1 MPRTAYN
8 PTRMVSNLQADAGK
22 GSGMVGSASQETN
35 LWLAQALFD
44 LGGVALGDFTIGR
57 TTVNSPVYVNPR
69 VLISNP
75 EVLRRVARLI
85 DREVQAGMSRKR
97 DPLHPFDLVAGVPL
111 GGLHLA
117 TAYALTTNT
126 PMIYVRPST
135 SSAPGVLNGH
145 GIEGRFKPGQRVL
158 LIDDLI
164 TTGGSILQT
173 RSILEAADLIV
184 KDAVVLIDRE
194 QGGGEQLRHHGYDLL
209 HILTLRAMLT
219 YYVNTGRIDE
229 PEFDRCIAYLDR
241 DRT

>member
-1 MPRTAYN
+1 
-8 PTRMVSNLQADAGK
+8 
-22 GSGMVGSASQETN
+22 MVGSAAQETN

-44 LGGVALGDFTIGR
+44 LGGVTLGDFTIGR

-97 DPLHPFDLVAGVPL
+97 DPIPPFDLIAGVPL

-117 TAYALTTNT
+117 TAYALATNT
-126 PMIYVRPST
+126 PMIYVRPSG
-135 SSAPGVLNGH
+135 SLAEGGPNGH
-145 GIEGRFKPGQRVL
+145 EIEGRFKPGQRVL

-164 TTGGSILQT
+164 TTGGSILHT
-173 RSILEAADLIV
+173 RAILEAADLVV
-184 KDAVVLIDRE
+184 KDVVVLIDRE

-219 YYVNTGRIDE
+219 YYVNTNRISEEDYE
-229 PEFDRCIAYLDR
+229 RCLAYLE
-241 DRT
+241 RTRE

>member
-1 MPRTAYN
+1 
-8 PTRMVSNLQADAGK
+8 
-22 GSGMVGSASQETN
+22 MVGSASRETN

-44 LGGVALGDFTIGR
+44 LGGVALGDFTVGR
-57 TTVNSPVYVNPR
+57 TTVNSPIYINPR
-69 VLISNP
+69 VLIGNP
-75 EVLRRVARLI
+75 EALRRVAQLI

-117 TAYALTTNT
+117 TAYALATNT
-126 PMIYVRPST
+126 PMIYVRPET

-173 RSILEAADLIV
+173 RAILEAANLVVRDV
-184 KDAVVLIDRE
+184 VVLIDRE
-194 QGGGEQLRHHGYDLL
+194 QGGGAQLHQHGYELM
-209 HILTLRAMLT
+209 HILTLRAMLN
-219 YYVNTGRIDE
+219 YYVNTDRISQA
-229 PEFDRCIAYLDR
+229 EFERCLAYLDAQG
-241 DRT
+241 

>member
-1 MPRTAYN
+1 
-8 PTRMVSNLQADAGK
+8 
-22 GSGMVGSASQETN
+22 MVGSAAQETN

-44 LGGVALGDFTIGR
+44 LGGVTLGDFTIGR
-57 TTVNSPVYVNPR
+57 TTVNSPVYINPR

-97 DPLHPFDLVAGVPL
+97 DPIPPFDLIAGVPL

-117 TAYALTTNT
+117 TAYALSTNT
-126 PMIYVRPST
+126 PMIYVRPT
-135 SSAPGVLNGH
+135 DGSASGVLNGH
-145 GIEGRFKPGQRVL
+145 GIEGRFQPGQRVL

-173 RSILEAADLIV
+173 RAVLEAADLIV
-184 KDAVVLIDRE
+184 KDVVVLVDRE
-194 QGGGEQLRHHGYDLL
+194 QGGREQLRHHGYDLL

-219 YYVNTGRIDE
+219 YYVNTNRISEDE
-229 PEFDRCIAYLDR
+229 YERCLAYLEGER
-241 DRT
+241 

>member
-1 MPRTAYN
+1 
-8 PTRMVSNLQADAGK
+8 
-22 GSGMVGSASQETN
+22 MVGSAAQETN

-44 LGGVALGDFTIGR
+44 LGGVTIGDFTIGR

-97 DPLHPFDLVAGVPL
+97 DPIPPFDLIAGVPL

-117 TAYALTTNT
+117 TAYALSTNT
-126 PMIYVRPST
+126 PMIYVRPNDGAAS
-135 SSAPGVLNGH
+135 GVLNGH
-145 GIEGRFKPGQRVL
+145 GIEGRFQPGQRVL

-173 RSILEAADLIV
+173 RAVLEAADLVV
-184 KDAVVLIDRE
+184 KDVVVLVDRE
-194 QGGGEQLRHHGYDLL
+194 QGGREQLRHHGYDLL

-219 YYVNTGRIDE
+219 YYVNTNRISEDE
-229 PEFDRCIAYLDR
+229 YERCLAYLEGER
-241 DRT
+241 